1 MRTPKISLIAM
12 ECRNPAQAFVRVP
25 DEPGRWVL
33 TDRCVV
39 EVECPHCKSAIGE
52 PCKSHSGRYQQGTH
66 CYRRDMW
73 NRRKTRVQRDTVHVE
88 SLEKPRYR
96 FRWESDKF
104 VPVIEVTL

>member
-12 ECRNPAQAFVRVP
+12 DCRDPAKAFVRVP

-39 EVECPHCKSAIGE
+39 EVACSQCGSAIGE
-52 PCKSHSGRYQQGTH
+52 PCRSHLSGYRQGTH
-66 CYRRDMW
+66 FTRRNLW
-73 NRRKTRVQRDTVHVE
+73 NRRSTKAQRRTVHVE

-96 FRWESDKF
+96 FRWESGVF
-104 VPVIEVTL
+104 VQMIEVTL